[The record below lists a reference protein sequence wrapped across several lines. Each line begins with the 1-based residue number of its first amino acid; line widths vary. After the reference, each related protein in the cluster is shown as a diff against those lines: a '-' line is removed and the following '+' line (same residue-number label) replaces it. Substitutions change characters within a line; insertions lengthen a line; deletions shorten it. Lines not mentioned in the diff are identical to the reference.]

1 MGLFRKKKVKPQG
14 DFDILSGDGLVS
26 YVKANLKNPTEKNVA
41 KAVKAI
47 AEPDKDQTH
56 LTKDGELPW
65 GWLTQ
70 NTPLCEPYETKIVD
84 MAVAS
89 KNMKLD
95 DKIANLKKL
104 IALYYEYKSFCYS
117 KNECF
122 IKYFA
127 DHWEHCYNS
136 RCDDFEYIKPFEEE
150 LASLEANYEALIQE
164 EQRKELLERSVVPHL
179 RIDLLR
185 MIEAEP
191 GILQVA
197 ICKHYP
203 ADMKPYISNELY
215 EMEQAGLIV
224 KEKEGRLNK
233 FFIK

>member
-1 MGLFRKKKVKPQG
+1 MGLFKKKKVKPQG
-14 DFDILSGDGLVS
+14 DFDFLSGAGLVS
-26 YVKANLKNPTEKNVA
+26 CVKANLKNPTEKNVA
-41 KAVKAI
+41 KAIKAI

-70 NTPLCEPYETKIVD
+70 NTPLCKPYETKIVD
-84 MAVAS
+84 IAVAL
-89 KNMKLD
+89 KTMKLD

-104 IALYYEYKSFCYS
+104 IAIYNEYKQFCYS
-117 KNECF
+117 KDECF
-122 IKYFA
+122 IKYFS
-127 DHWEHCYNS
+127 DHWEHCHNS
-136 RCDDFEYIKPFEEE
+136 RCKDFEYIEPFKAE
-150 LASLEANYEALIQE
+150 LKNLEANYEELLRE

-179 RIDLLR
+179 QIDLLR
-185 MIEAEP
+185 MIQAEP
-191 GILQVA
+191 GILQVD

-224 KEKEGRLNK
+224 KAKEGRLNK